1 MSRKLRRKSPIL
13 MTSPVK
19 KKKILRRASKKRLSP
34 KKHLSKREQRKRLSP
49 KNLSI
54 LQQRAQRKRLSPKKH
69 LSQRA
74 QRKRLHRVLF
84 KLQSQPWTLFKL
96 KGCGWC
102 EKAEE
107 ELRVSDVP
115 VNIYDSEDLKTMTSF
130 LEKIRNHNTWPK
142 IFNPQKEFIG
152 GYTELIKNLP
162 IYGNKVA

>member
-34 KKHLSKREQRKRLSP
+34 KKHLS
-49 KNLSI
+49 
-54 LQQRAQRKRLSPKKH
+54 QRAQRKRLSPKKH
-69 LSQRA
+69 LSQIA